1 MGMLHDWASL
11 VVQMVKKMPAIWE
24 TQVRSLGQEEPLEKK
39 LASNPLQYSC
49 LKNPRSLA
57 GYSPWGL

>member
-1 MGMLHDWASL
+1 MLHDWASL
-11 VVQMVKKMPAIWE
+11 VVQMVKKMPAMWE

-39 LASNPLQYSC
+39 LASNPLQYSG